1 MVQKPIFNVSLRDT
15 LASLAKKSEKIC
27 APVPPAYNAKN
38 LQGAEAYS
46 LSAELQLLGMLNT
59 CRMEPQAYRTI
70 IQTIWRLS
78 DLIFQV
84 ASKDAYLVAQMI
96 VWSRC
101 CGAGLRSVN
110 QLAAAMLAPYIS
122 GTEWGKRFY
131 GAFDKT
137 SKTPKGGVVY
147 RLDDMSEIKDFHY
160 WWTGKVMSNAMRKGF
175 NSVLVN
181 ADSYALTKYKKTV
194 IDIANLTHPD
204 PWKSKALSEIEDGRV
219 VNTLSA
225 ILKGLPVQAET
236 WETAQSEAGQLVAEA
251 VKNGTL
257 NEDEAANMLRAAK
270 HENWKVLLQEGKL
283 GILAAIRNL
292 RNILKVDDDEVADML
307 CKLVSDGDKIRKGKI
322 MPYQLEMAQTMV
334 AMGPG
339 GFTDNGRKV
348 WKALEEGMTTA
359 LPNLAELATGRNL
372 VILDCSGSMYS
383 GARMAHAT
391 VSTCMEKA
399 AILAAMLAKATN
411 ADVIRFGGKAE
422 YVTYN
427 PCASLGDLAREFAS
441 KRMGMTNI
449 SKAFDLVTQ
458 RGARYD
464 RIFLLS
470 DNEANGGCLRSSYIK
485 YLETGCDPHVYC
497 VDLACYGTVPLYDDR
512 GKVHFYNGYSYAML
526 DDIALLE
533 FDPNAHILKVR
544 EVEI

>member
-15 LASLAKKSEKIC
+15 LASLHKKKKEN
-27 APVPPAYNAKN
+27 AELLPAYDTENT
-38 LQGAEAYS
+38 QGKEAYS
-46 LSAELQLLGMLNT
+46 LSDELQLLGMLNT
-59 CRMEPQAYRTI
+59 CRLEPQAYRTI
-70 IQTIWRLS
+70 VETIQQLYG
-78 DLIFQV
+78 LISKV
-84 ASKDAYLVAQMI
+84 AAKDAYLVAQMI

-122 GTEWGKRFY
+122 GTDWGKRFY

-160 WWTGKVMSNAMRKGF
+160 WWTGRVLSNAMRKGF
-175 NSVLVN
+175 NSVLLN
-181 ADSYALTKYKKTV
+181 ADSYSLAKYKKTV
-194 IDIANLTHPD
+194 VDMSNLTHPN
-204 PWKSKALSEIEDGRV
+204 PWKAKAWTEIGDHRQV
-219 VNTLSA
+219 KTLWA
-225 ILKGLPVQAET
+225 IMQDFPIQAET

-251 VKNGTL
+251 VREGTL
-257 NEDEAANMLRAAK
+257 NEDEAANVLRKAK
-270 HENWKVLLQEGKL
+270 HENWKQLLQEGKL

-292 RNILKVDDDEVADML
+292 RNILEVDDDEVADMV
-307 CKLVSDGDKIRKGKI
+307 CKLVSDGEKIRKGKI

-339 GFTDNGRKV
+339 GFTANGRKV
-348 WKALEEGMTTA
+348 WKALEEGMTAA
-359 LPNLAELATGRNL
+359 LPNLAELAKGKNL
-372 VILDCSGSMYS
+372 VILDCSGSMHS
-383 GARMAHAT
+383 GARMANRT

-399 AILAAMLAKATN
+399 SIIAAMLAKATN
-411 ADVIRFGGKAE
+411 ADVVVFGSRAE

-427 PCASLGDLAREFAS
+427 PEQPLSVLAREFA
-441 KRMGMTNI
+441 KNRMGMTNI
-449 SKAFDLVTQ
+449 SKAFNLITEEQ
-458 RGARYD
+458 SHYD

-470 DNEANGGCLRSSYIK
+470 DNEANQGCLRSSYLQ

-497 VDLACYGTVPLYDDR
+497 VDLACYGTVPLRDDR